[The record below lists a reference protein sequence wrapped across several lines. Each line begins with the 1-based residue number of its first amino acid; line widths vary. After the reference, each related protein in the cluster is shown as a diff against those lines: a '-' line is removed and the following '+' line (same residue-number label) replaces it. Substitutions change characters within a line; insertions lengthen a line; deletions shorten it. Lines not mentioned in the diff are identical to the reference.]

1 MPDSYPEDFFVV
13 NRWILKFAGM
23 WRPDTDNVIIQAL
36 YTTYV
41 IGIFLFVNIFFTSTE
56 FLSLLYTYG
65 NEYDLIKNISFA
77 LTHLMGAVK
86 VVFFYYQGRNL
97 KSIMSTLESDELRYE
112 SCEKSGFFPGLVA
125 KSYKRTGIK
134 YTVIFFMMAHATLT
148 SSYLPPTIAALKYNE
163 DDPESL
169 LPDRLPYYSWMPFGF
184 DTAGTY
190 LIALGY
196 QAIPMFS
203 YAYSIVGMDTLFM
216 NIMNCVGMNLEIIQG
231 AFLSIRDRSLEK
243 IDGAPLTADGLYN
256 TAALNGVMR
265 AEMRKISKHLQT
277 VYRMCERLEDV
288 HKFLTLAQ
296 TVATLFIICS
306 CLYLVSSTPIGS
318 KAFLAEIVYL
328 IAMGFQLTL
337 YCWFGNE
344 VTLKANEMP
353 FYIWQCDWLTADDDF
368 KKSMIMSMARSK
380 KPVYLTAG
388 KFAPLTLPT
397 FVAILKASYSFFAV
411 IKNTS
416 E

>member
-1 MPDSYPEDFFVV
+1 ME
-13 NRWILKFAGM
+13 
-23 WRPDTDNVIIQAL
+23 
-36 YTTYV
+36 
-41 IGIFLFVNIFFTSTE
+41 
-56 FLSLLYTYG
+56 
-65 NEYDLIKNISFA
+65 
-77 LTHLMGAVK
+77 
-86 VVFFYYQGRNL
+86 
-97 KSIMSTLESDELRYE
+97 TLESRDLHYD
-112 SCEKSGFFPGLVA
+112 SCEEKNFYPGRTS
-125 KSYKRTGIK
+125 KQYKTIGIK

-148 SSYLPPTIAALKYNE
+148 SSYLPPTLAAFKYDEN
-163 DDPESL
+163 DPKSV
-169 LPDRLPYYSWMPFGF
+169 LPDRLPYYSWMPFKF

-231 AFLSIRDRSLEK
+231 AFLSIRNRAVNKTE
-243 IDGAPLTADGLYN
+243 GPLLTPDKLYN
-256 TAALNGVMR
+256 TENLNQNLKI
-265 AEMRKISKHLQT
+265 EMKKISIHLQT
-277 VYRMCERLEDV
+277 VYKVCQKLEDV

-306 CLYLVSSTPIGS
+306 CLYLVSSTPFGS
-318 KAFLAEIVYL
+318 KQFLAEIVYL

-344 VTLKANEMP
+344 VTLKAGNMP
-353 FYIWQCDWLTADDDF
+353 FYIWQCDWLTADKDF
-368 KKSMIMSMARSK
+368 KNSMVLSMVRSK
-380 KPVYLTAG
+380 RPLYLTAG

-416 E
+416 D